1 MKRNEKKIFIWYA
14 RNFSPVQFRD
24 VANCHF
30 PFYVERLF
38 SKNDRQFPFS
48 RNKMAVLWICKKKKK
63 TMGLSHEDTHSV
75 YEDASAWEL
84 DNEIKVEF

>member
-1 MKRNEKKIFIWYA
+1 MDL
-14 RNFSPVQFRD
+14 Q
-24 VANCHF
+24 
-30 PFYVERLF
+30 
-38 SKNDRQFPFS
+38 
-48 RNKMAVLWICKKKKK
+48 KKK